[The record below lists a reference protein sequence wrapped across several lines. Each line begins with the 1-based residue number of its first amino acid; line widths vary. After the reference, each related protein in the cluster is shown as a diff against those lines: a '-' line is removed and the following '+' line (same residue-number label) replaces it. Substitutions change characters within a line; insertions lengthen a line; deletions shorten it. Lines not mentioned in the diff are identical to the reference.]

1 VTGPF
6 SEIATSAPSSRER
19 PHLSVEPVYGVDQLA
34 PCRAAWERLFDAA
47 PNEPSTSYEWTDAL
61 SRSHLSPGDR
71 FILLKV
77 RSGPD
82 PIAFVP
88 LVARSER
95 LVGLPVVVLSPISE
109 WYNTHS
115 SILARERTREVA
127 DAVVDAMAG
136 LGVRWDLFQMS
147 RLLDEDPLLDHLR
160 ASLVQRGSSFEI
172 RQIDPSYL
180 LALPNSF
187 DAFLAARSAKFRN
200 HLKRTRRR
208 INALPSATVIEWDQ
222 LADFDEAYEMLL
234 TVEKNSWKQ
243 ANGTAITAI
252 ERQTNFYRNMSRGA
266 ASAGRLHLHFLMI
279 DGAPVAYNLGCV
291 VGDRYSYLKTSFDET
306 VRSLG
311 ASTYLR
317 AHLVESLI
325 AHKLRW
331 LDFPAEP
338 YEWERQWTETVRWHR
353 SIVIYNSTWSARLL
367 SGINRVRRR
376 QAAKPQ
382 FAHGDTRKP
391 VPAGD

>member
-1 VTGPF
+1 MQ
-6 SEIATSAPSSRER
+6 PSHQR
-19 PHLSVEPVYGVDQLA
+19 PAISVEPVYGVDQLA
-34 PCRAAWERLFDAA
+34 PCRPDWESLFDAA
-47 PNEPSTSYEWTDAL
+47 PNEPSSSYEWTDAL
-61 SRSHLSPGDR
+61 TRSHFSAGDQ

-95 LVGLPVVVLSPISE
+95 LVGMPVVTLAPISE

-115 SILARERTREVA
+115 SILAREWTRDVA
-127 DAVVDAMAG
+127 DAVVDAVAG
-136 LGVRWDLFQMS
+136 IGVRWDLFRMS
-147 RLLDEDPLLDHLR
+147 RLLDEEPFLEHLR
-160 ASLVQRGSSFEI
+160 ASLAHRGRSFEI
-172 RQIDPSYL
+172 RQIDPSYF
-180 LALPNSF
+180 LALPDSF

-200 HLKRTRRR
+200 HLKRTRRK
-208 INALPSATVIEWDQ
+208 IEALSSAKVVEWGQ

-234 TVEKNSWKQ
+234 AVEKNSWKQ

-252 ERQTNFYRNMSRGA
+252 GRQTNFYRDMSRGA
-266 ASAGRLHLHFLMI
+266 ASFGRLQLHFLMI
-279 DGAPVAYNLGCV
+279 EGAPVAYNLGYV
-291 VGDRYSYLKTSFDET
+291 VGDRYSYLKTSFDER
-306 VRSLG
+306 VRPLG

-325 AHKLRW
+325 AQRMRW

-353 SIVIYNSTWSARLL
+353 SILIYNSTWTARLL

-376 QAAKPQ
+376 PAAKPQ
-382 FAHGDTRKP
+382 LAQRDARKP
-391 VPAGD
+391 VPAGG